1 VPDTTHANI
10 EPDFAEM
17 LASVGTRIEVGS
29 DAPVPLTDPAT
40 VWFVS
45 RGHLDVVAM
54 TITLERS
61 AADYS
66 RAHLLK
72 VPSGHLVFGVSPP
85 HAGSNVLILGFG
97 AAGTEL
103 LEIPLTALIEIAGY
117 VDHAPR
123 VATLVDRWV
132 TDLCRLAGSD
142 LPPAAPLTIRPGTCI
157 EMNRGAAVQP
167 QGGVVWAHH
176 DSGSTRFL
184 GSSRAA
190 PFPAE
195 QVVPVGRDA
204 WLVAEEPARLTVV
217 SGADAIVREGYW
229 AGLQAFHGAVE
240 AIVDLQQVQERD
252 AAKRRLAAKS
262 ERGKST
268 IQEAFSQLNATLTGD
283 QRTRRADSA
292 GEGLTEA
299 CRVVGE
305 WLGIEI
311 HEAPLS
317 TRRNAS
323 AGPLEMIAKASRFR
337 VRRVRL
343 TDGWWKRDS
352 GPILAFLTEGEAPV
366 ALIPDSPTSYCLHN
380 PGEGTVKKVSPRLAA
395 ALSSDAFIF
404 YRSLPDRPLSGLDVL
419 KFCARG
425 LTRDLN
431 WVLLTGA
438 VGGILSLGTPLAF
451 GYVFDTVIPAAD
463 RSQLTVVAAG
473 LCVAAIAGA
482 MVRAARNIAAIRV
495 ETRVAPSLQAAVWD
509 RLLNLPARFF
519 SDYSAGDLA
528 TRAMGVSIIQ
538 SALST
543 SFVSSL
549 ITAVFSLFSLAIM
562 FSISP
567 RTAAIA
573 VGLCLVATGVVV
585 GAGYFQF
592 RVQQRL
598 QSTVGKMAS
607 LLLQL
612 IHGMAKIRV
621 AAAEDR
627 AFGVWASR
635 FSVQTRLWLRSR
647 TIQNRLDTFNAV
659 YPTLVVALIY
669 YLITRRS
676 GPDPS
681 LSTGEFL
688 SFLAAYSALL
698 SALLEVGSSVV
709 AAMNV
714 LPVYDRMRPILR
726 ATPEV
731 DESRADP
738 GLLRGRIEVSNITFR
753 YKADDAPVLDAVSI
767 HADPGEF
774 IALVGPSG
782 SGKST
787 MLRVLLGFERAEAG
801 SVAYDGFD
809 LESLDIQSVRRQ
821 IGVVLQDGALMP
833 GDIFTNIIGSSIE
846 LTLDDAW
853 EAARMAGL
861 DKDIEDMPM
870 GMHTVIPEGGGA
882 LSGGQKQRLMIARAL
897 VNRPR
902 IVFFDEATSAL
913 DNPTQA
919 IVTSSLDRLNS
930 TRVVIAHRLSTIV
943 NADRIYVVDR
953 GRVVQSGSYEALM
966 EQPGVFHEL
975 ARRQIA

>member
-1 VPDTTHANI
+1 VPETSPNETAFHQH
-10 EPDFAEM
+10 
-17 LASVGTRIEVGS
+17 LTSLGTPVEIGT
-29 DAPVPLTDPAT
+29 DAPVPLTDPSM

-45 RGHLDVVAM
+45 RGHIDVVAM

-72 VPSGHLVFGVSPP
+72 VPSGHLVFGLSPP

-103 LEIPLTALIEIAGY
+103 TEIPLTALIEAAAQPDIG
-117 VDHAPR
+117 PR
-123 VATLVDRWV
+123 LAALIDRWV

-142 LPPAAPLTIRPGTCI
+142 MPPAAPLNIRPGAFM
-157 EMNRGAAVQP
+157 ELGKGQAAQP
-167 QGGVVWAHH
+167 QSGVLWARQ
-176 DSGSTRFL
+176 DWGSTRFL
-184 GSSRAA
+184 GSPRAA
-190 PFPAE
+190 PFPSG
-195 QVVPVGRDA
+195 QVIPVGRDA
-204 WLVAEEPARLTVV
+204 WLVAEEPTQLQVV
-217 SGADAIVREGYW
+217 TGAEAISREGYW
-229 AGLQAFHGAVE
+229 AGLQALHGAVE

-262 ERGKST
+262 ERGRST
-268 IQEAFSQLNATLTGD
+268 IQEAFSQLNATLSGEH
-283 QRTRRADSA
+283 RTRRADTSS
-292 GEGLTEA
+292 EGLAEA

-305 WLGIEI
+305 WMGIDIREP
-311 HEAPLS
+311 APNV
-317 TRRNAS
+317 RRGAAAS
-323 AGPLEMIAKASRFR
+323 PLELIAKASRTR

-343 TDGWWKRDS
+343 ADKWWKHDA
-352 GPILAFLTEGEAPV
+352 GAILGFIAEGESEVPV
-366 ALIPDSPTSYCLHN
+366 ALLPASASTYRMHN
-380 PGEGTVKKVSPRLAA
+380 PATGKIERVTPKVAA
-395 ALSSDAFIF
+395 TLSADAFVF
-404 YRSLPDRPLSGLDVL
+404 YRALPDRPLNGIDVA
-419 KFCARG
+419 KFCLQGLAR
-425 LTRDLN
+425 DVN

-438 VGGILSLGTPLAF
+438 VGGVLSLGTPLAL
-451 GYVFDTVIPAAD
+451 GYVFDTVIPGAD
-463 RSQLTVVAAG
+463 RSQLTVVAVG
-473 LCVAAIAGA
+473 LGVAALAGA

-495 ETRVAPSLQAAVWD
+495 ETRVGPSLQAAVWD
-509 RLLNLPARFF
+509 RMLNLPARFF
-519 SDYSAGDLA
+519 ADYSAGDLA
-528 TRAMGVSIIQ
+528 TRAMGVATIQ
-538 SALST
+538 SALSA

-567 RTAAIA
+567 GTAMIA
-573 VGLCLVATGVVV
+573 VGLCLIATGIVIT
-585 GAGYFQF
+585 AGYFQF
-592 RVQQRL
+592 RVQQSL
-598 QSTVGKMAS
+598 QNVVGKMAS

-612 IHGMAKIRV
+612 INGMAKIRV

-635 FSVQTRLWLRSR
+635 FSTQTRLWLRSR
-647 TIQNRLDTFNAV
+647 TIQNRLDVFNAV

-669 YLITRRS
+669 FLITRKTGT
-676 GPDPS
+676 GPT

-698 SALLEVGSSVV
+698 SGLLDLGSTVV
-709 AAMNV
+709 SAMNV
-714 LPVYDRMRPILR
+714 VPVYQRLSPVLK
-726 ATPEV
+726 AVPEI
-731 DESRADP
+731 DDSRADP
-738 GLLRGRIEVSNITFR
+738 GLLRGRIEVSNVTFR
-753 YKADDAPVLDAVSI
+753 YKADDPPVLDAVSV

-774 IALVGPSG
+774 VAMVGPSG

-787 MLRVLLGFERAEAG
+787 MLRILLGFERAESG
-801 SVAYDGFD
+801 SVSYDGFELD
-809 LESLDIQSVRRQ
+809 SLDIQAVRRQ

-870 GMHTVIPEGGGA
+870 GMHTVIPEGGGG
-882 LSGGQKQRLMIARAL
+882 LSGGQRQRLMIARAL

-919 IVTSSLDRLNS
+919 IVTASLDRLNS

-943 NADRIYVVDR
+943 NADRIYVLDR
-953 GRVVQSGSYEALM
+953 GRVVQAGSYAELM
-966 EQPGVFHEL
+966 QQPGVFQDL
-975 ARRQIA
+975 ARRQLA

>member
-1 VPDTTHANI
+1 MHETAHL
-10 EPDFAEM
+10 EPDFRET
-17 LASVGTRIEVGS
+17 LTGLGTPVEVGS
-29 DAPVPLTDPAT
+29 DAPVPLTDPST
-40 VWFVS
+40 VWLVT

-72 VPSGHLVFGVSPP
+72 IPAGHLVFGLSPP

-103 LEIPLTALIEIAGY
+103 LEIPLSGLIEVAGY

-123 VATLVDRWV
+123 VAALVDRWV
-132 TDLCRLAGSD
+132 SDLCRLAGAD
-142 LPPAAPLTIRPGTCI
+142 LPPAAPLNIRPGMCI
-157 EMNRGAAVQP
+157 EMNRGSAVQP
-167 QGGVVWAHH
+167 QSGVVWAHH
-176 DSGSTRFL
+176 DTGSTRFL
-184 GSSRAA
+184 GSARAR
-190 PFPAE
+190 PFPPD

-217 SGADAIVREGYW
+217 SGSEAIVREGYW
-229 AGLQAFHGAVE
+229 AGLQAFHDAVE

-283 QRTRRADSA
+283 QRTRRVEG
-292 GEGLTEA
+292 GEGLIEA

-305 WLGIEI
+305 RLGIEVRD
-311 HEAPLS
+311 APLS
-317 TRRNAS
+317 TRRSAS
-323 AGPLEMIAKASRFR
+323 ANPLELIAKASRFR
-337 VRRVRL
+337 VRRVRM
-343 TDGWWKRDS
+343 TDGWWRRDA
-352 GPILAFLTEGEAPV
+352 GPLLGFLGEGDVPV
-366 ALIPDSPTSYCLHN
+366 ALLPDSATSYRVHD
-380 PGEGTVKKVSPRLAA
+380 PATGTVRRVNARIAA
-395 ALSSDAFIF
+395 TLSADAFVF
-404 YRSLPDRPLSGLDVL
+404 YRSLPDRPLSGWDVVR
-419 KFCARG
+419 FCSRG
-425 LTRDLN
+425 LSRDLN
-431 WVLLTGA
+431 WVLLNGA
-438 VGGILSLGTPLAF
+438 IGGVLSLGTPLAF

-463 RSQLTVVAAG
+463 RSQLTVVAVG
-473 LCVAAIAGA
+473 LGVAALAGA
-482 MVRAARNIAAIRV
+482 MVRAARNIASIRV

-519 SDYSAGDLA
+519 TDYSAGDLA

-543 SFVSSL
+543 TFVSSL

-562 FSISP
+562 FAISP
-567 RTAAIA
+567 GTAVIA
-573 VGLCLVATGVVV
+573 VGLCLVATSVVIT
-585 GAGYFQF
+585 AGYFQF
-592 RVQQRL
+592 RIQQSL
-598 QSTVGKMAS
+598 QAVVGKMAS

-635 FSVQTRLWLRSR
+635 FSIQTRLWLRSR
-647 TIQNRLDTFNAV
+647 SIQNRLDVFNAV

-669 YLITRRS
+669 FLITRKS
-676 GPDPS
+676 GPAPS

-698 SALLEVGSSVV
+698 SALLDVGSSIVS
-709 AAMNV
+709 AMNV
-714 LPVYDRMRPILR
+714 LPTYERMKPILR
-726 ATPEV
+726 AAPEV

-738 GLLRGRIEVSNITFR
+738 GQLRGRIEVSNVTFR
-753 YKADDAPVLDAVSI
+753 YKPDDPPVLDSI
-767 HADPGEF
+767 SLHADPGEF

-787 MLRVLLGFERAEAG
+787 MLRILLGFERPESG
-801 SVAYDGFD
+801 SVAFDGFD
-809 LESLDIQSVRRQ
+809 TESLDVQSVRRQ

-861 DKDIEDMPM
+861 DKDIEAMPM

-919 IVTSSLDRLNS
+919 IVTASLDRLNS

-943 NADRIYVVDR
+943 NADRIYVIDR
-953 GRVVQSGSYEALM
+953 GRVVQAGNYEALM
-966 EQPGVFHEL
+966 GQPGVFQEL

>member
-1 VPDTTHANI
+1 MPETTPLETAFH
-10 EPDFAEM
+10 EL
-17 LASVGTRIEVGS
+17 LARVGTSVEVGS
-29 DAPVPLTDPAT
+29 DAPVPLTDPST
-40 VWFVS
+40 VWFVT

-72 VPSGHLVFGVSPP
+72 IPAGHLVFGLSPP

-103 LEIPLTALIEIAGY
+103 IELPLSALVEIGGTVEM
-117 VDHAPR
+117 APR
-123 VATLVDRWV
+123 VAAIVDRWV
-132 TDLCRLAGSD
+132 ADLCRLAGSD
-142 LPPAAPLTIRPGTCI
+142 LPPAAPLNIRPGNCI
-157 EMNRGAAVQP
+157 EMNRGQAVQP
-167 QGGVVWAHH
+167 QAGVVWAHH
-176 DSGSTRFL
+176 DAGSTRFL
-184 GSSRAA
+184 GSPRAT
-190 PFPAE
+190 PFPPG
-195 QVVPVGRDA
+195 QVTPVGRDA
-204 WLVAEEPARLTVV
+204 WLVAEEPTQLTVV
-217 SGADAIVREGYW
+217 NGAEAIVREGYW
-229 AGLQAFHGAVE
+229 AGLHAFHGAVE

-262 ERGKST
+262 ERGRST

-283 QRTRRADSA
+283 RRTRRAEGA

-299 CRVVGE
+299 CRVVGDS
-305 WLGIEI
+305 LGIEI
-311 HEAPLS
+311 RDPPLNARKS
-317 TRRNAS
+317 TA
-323 AGPLEMIAKASRFR
+323 AGPLELIAKASRCR

-343 TDGWWKRDS
+343 TDGWWRHDA
-352 GPILAFLTEGEAPV
+352 GPLLGFLSEGEVPV
-366 ALIPDSPTSYCLHN
+366 AMLPASPGSYRLHN
-380 PGEGTVKKVSPRLAA
+380 PGAGTVEKITPEIAA
-395 ALSSDAFIF
+395 SLSADAFVF
-404 YRSLPDRPLSGLDVL
+404 YRSLPDRPLGGLDVAR
-419 KFCARG
+419 FCLRG
-425 LTRDLN
+425 LARDAN

-438 VGGILSLGTPLAF
+438 VGGVLSLGTPLAL
-451 GYVFDTVIPAAD
+451 GYVFDTVIPGAD

-473 LCVAAIAGA
+473 LGVAALASA

-495 ETRVAPSLQAAVWD
+495 ETRVGPALQAAVWD
-509 RLLNLPARFF
+509 RMLNLPARFF
-519 SDYSAGDLA
+519 ADYSAGDLA
-528 TRAMGVSIIQ
+528 TRAMGVATIQ
-538 SALST
+538 SALSA

-549 ITAVFSLFSLAIM
+549 ITAVFSVFSLAIM
-562 FSISP
+562 FTISP
-567 RTAAIA
+567 STAVVA
-573 VGLCLVATGVVV
+573 VGLCLVAVAVVV
-585 GAGYFQF
+585 AAGYFQF
-592 RVQQRL
+592 RVQQSL
-598 QSTVGKMAS
+598 QGTVGKMAS

-647 TIQNRLDTFNAV
+647 AIQNRLDVFNAV
-659 YPTLVVALIY
+659 YPTLVVALLY
-669 YLITRRS
+669 YLITRKT
-676 GPDPS
+676 GTAPI

-698 SALLEVGSSVV
+698 SGLLDVGSTLVS
-709 AAMNV
+709 AMNV
-714 LPVYDRMRPILR
+714 VPVYERLSPILR
-726 ATPEV
+726 AVPEV

-738 GLLRGRIEVSNITFR
+738 GQLRGRIEVSNVTFR
-753 YKADDAPVLDAVSI
+753 YKSDDPPVLDTVNI
-767 HADPGEF
+767 NADPGEF
-774 IALVGPSG
+774 IAIVGPSG

-787 MLRVLLGFERAEAG
+787 MLRILLGFERAESG
-801 SVAYDGFD
+801 SVSYDGFD
-809 LESLDIQSVRRQ
+809 LESLDIQAVRRQ
-821 IGVVLQDGALMP
+821 VGVVLQDGALMP

-861 DKDIEDMPM
+861 DKDIEAMPM
-870 GMHTVIPEGGGA
+870 GMHTVIPEGGGS
-882 LSGGQKQRLMIARAL
+882 LSGGQRQRLMIARAL

-919 IVTSSLDRLNS
+919 IVTASLDRLNS

-943 NADRIYVVDR
+943 NADRIYVMDR
-953 GRVVQSGSYEALM
+953 GRVVQSGPYESLIQ
-966 EQPGVFHEL
+966 QPGVFQEL